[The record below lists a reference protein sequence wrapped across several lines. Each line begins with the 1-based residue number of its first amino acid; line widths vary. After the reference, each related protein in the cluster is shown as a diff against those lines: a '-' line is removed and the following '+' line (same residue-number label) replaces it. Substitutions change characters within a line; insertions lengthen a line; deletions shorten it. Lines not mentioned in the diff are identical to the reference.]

1 MLANF
6 WHAWFSSPKVN
17 LDCPTSKNVS
27 LRVMSFVTK
36 FHAFIIKLNNSVFF
50 WSSVAYVKIQKWY
63 FFVFDC
69 MRSFTTLTM
78 NPLRE
83 RLFPPLRNNV
93 EKRQEIQTN
102 SRPPHSRF
110 KGDTFASSSH
120 CTTHA
125 AVNEQKNRAKLL
137 EGDRDLQLYSV
148 TNQRFSRRHGSPIS
162 DCSHRREQKFRSGQ
176 KRGKVHFYR
185 TKRML
190 VIFESNELQS
200 SAHDIDCGKRC
211 FL

>member
-1 MLANF
+1 MISRIIF
-6 WHAWFSSPKVN
+6 
-17 LDCPTSKNVS
+17 DIQSK
-27 LRVMSFVTK
+27 F
-36 FHAFIIKLNNSVFF
+36 AC
-50 WSSVAYVKIQKWY
+50 VKIQKWY
-63 FFVFDC
+63 FFVSDC

-83 RLFPPLRNNV
+83 RLFPPLCNNV

-110 KGDTFASSSH
+110 KGDTLASSSH
-120 CTTHA
+120 CATHA
-125 AVNEQKNRAKLL
+125 AVDEQKNRAELL
-137 EGDRDLQLYSV
+137 EGDRDFQLYSV

-162 DCSHRREQKFRSGQ
+162 DYSHRREQKFRSGQ

>member
-1 MLANF
+1 MVQNCTC
-6 WHAWFSSPKVN
+6 S
-17 LDCPTSKNVS
+17 VS
-27 LRVMSFVTK
+27 ERMQSL
-36 FHAFIIKLNNSVFF
+36 
-50 WSSVAYVKIQKWY
+50 
-63 FFVFDC
+63 
-69 MRSFTTLTM
+69 TTVTM
-78 NPLRE
+78 NPTRE
-83 RLFPPLRNNV
+83 RLFPSLYNNV
-93 EKRQEIQTN
+93 EKRQEFQTN

-120 CTTHA
+120 CATHA

-185 TKRML
+185 TTRML

-200 SAHDIDCGKRC
+200 SAHNIDCGKRC

>member
-1 MLANF
+1 MQ
-6 WHAWFSSPKVN
+6 
-17 LDCPTSKNVS
+17 S
-27 LRVMSFVTK
+27 L
-36 FHAFIIKLNNSVFF
+36 
-50 WSSVAYVKIQKWY
+50 
-63 FFVFDC
+63 
-69 MRSFTTLTM
+69 TTVTM
-78 NPLRE
+78 NPTRE
-83 RLFPPLRNNV
+83 RLFPPLHNNV
-93 EKRQEIQTN
+93 EKRQEFQTN

-120 CTTHA
+120 CATHA

-137 EGDRDLQLYSV
+137 GDRDLQLYSV

-185 TKRML
+185 TTRML